1 MPDIEVTVFGEV
13 LFDHFPNGSKVLGGA
28 PFNVAWHLQAFGRR
42 PLFVSR
48 IGDDEDGREI
58 LAAMQD
64 WGMATTGIQLDPE
77 RTTGRVAVALEDGQP
92 SYDIVHPCAYDAIE
106 PSTIDGTGLLYHGS
120 LALRDA
126 PSRAALDALVAD
138 PDTAVFLDVNLRD
151 PWWDKQ
157 VLSARLERA
166 SWVKLNQDELA
177 LLGPTG
183 GIDDEAAAA
192 MFDRYGLRGLI
203 VTHGER
209 GAVMMTPGEGVV
221 RIAPPPGTRV
231 VDTVG
236 AGDAF
241 AAVCIV
247 GLLQAWPTDVM
258 LQRAQSFAALIVAQ
272 QGATA
277 RDRSLYAPLIAQWN
291 LDS

>member
-1 MPDIEVTVFGEV
+1 MPEVEVTVFGEV
-13 LFDHFPNGSKVLGGA
+13 LFDHFPDGSKVLGGA
-28 PFNVAWHLQAFGRR
+28 PFNVAWHLQAFGQN

-58 LAAMQD
+58 LAAMRE
-64 WGMATTGIQLDPE
+64 WGMAASGVQLDPK
-77 RTTGRVAVALEDGQP
+77 RPTGRVAVALEDGQP

-106 PSTIDGTGLLYHGS
+106 PSTVDGAGMLYHGS

-126 PSRAALDALVAD
+126 ASRDALDTLAQDRGA
-138 PDTAVFLDVNLRD
+138 AVFLDVNLRD

-157 VLSARLERA
+157 QLSARLERA

-183 GIDDEAAAA
+183 GIDDAAAAA
-192 MFDRYGLRGLI
+192 MFDRYGLEGLI

-209 GAVMMTPGEGVV
+209 GAVMMTRGEEMV
-221 RIAPPPGTRV
+221 RIAPPPGIQV

-247 GLLQAWPTDVM
+247 GLLQAWPREVM
-258 LQRAQSFAALIVAQ
+258 LQRAQSFAARVVGQ
-272 QGATA
+272 QGAIS

-291 LDS
+291 LGS